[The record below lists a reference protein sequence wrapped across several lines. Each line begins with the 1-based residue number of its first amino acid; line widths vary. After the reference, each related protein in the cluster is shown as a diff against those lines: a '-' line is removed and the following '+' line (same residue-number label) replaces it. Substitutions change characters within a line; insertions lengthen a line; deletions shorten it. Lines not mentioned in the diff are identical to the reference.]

1 MKMKSSNL
9 SQLLGFYA
17 LLGGAL
23 VAGPQAEAYTNM
35 NMGLNINSGGGYYGG
50 APMFGYGGG
59 AGSFGALQGCFG
71 QPNGLG
77 GYANAGLPP
86 PPALIPP
93 HLQGGGYWGHGM
105 AGSPY
110 LQNGGGCTTYCQPTY
125 PYAQAGMN
133 LNMASQHGLLA
144 SNQGYL
150 TGQQG
155 YAQNSGGSSGGSGSN
170 VYSIAGGGT
179 TVIDMRTKVED
190 NTGDVIWAAALGMG
204 MQAPNIYP
212 YTGDRNGPSNFGP
225 FFYNEGDRAWNLQ
238 ERPHAGP

>member
-1 MKMKSSNL
+1 MKMKSNNL
-9 SQLLGFYA
+9 SQLLGYYA
-17 LLGGAL
+17 LLGGVL
-23 VAGPQAEAYTNM
+23 IAGSQAEAYTNM
-35 NMGLNINSGGGYYGG
+35 NMGLNINSGGGYGYGNQ
-50 APMFGYGGG
+50 MFGYGGG
-59 AGSFGALQGCFG
+59 AGSFGALNGCVG
-71 QPNGLG
+71 AGGYLG

-86 PPALIPP
+86 PPRLIPP
-93 HLQGGGYWGHGM
+93 HLQGGGFMGGGM

-110 LQNGGGCTTYCQPTY
+110 MNGGGCTTYCQPIY

-133 LNMASQHGLLA
+133 MNMMPQQGMMA

-155 YAQNSGGSSGGSGSN
+155 YANGGSSGSN

-204 MQAPNIYP
+204 MQAPNVYP
-212 YTGDRNGPSNFGP
+212 YAGDRNGPSNFGP
-225 FFYNEGDRAWNLQ
+225 FFYNEGDRLWNLQ